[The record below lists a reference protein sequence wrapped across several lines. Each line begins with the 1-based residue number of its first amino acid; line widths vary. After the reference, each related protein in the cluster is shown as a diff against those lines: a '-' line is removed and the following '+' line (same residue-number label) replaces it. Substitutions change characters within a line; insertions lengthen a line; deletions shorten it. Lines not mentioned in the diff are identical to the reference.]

1 MIKEYLLAKLLCNKL
16 IYFIDIEDNILKQV
30 RDIYFDDGV
39 IYMSGKEFFELNFY
53 GDDNE

>member
-1 MIKEYLLAKLLCNKL
+1 MIKEYLLAKLLGNKL

>member
-1 MIKEYLLAKLLCNKL
+1 MIKEYLLAKLLGNKL

-30 RDIYFDDGV
+30 RDIYLDDGV